1 MCGGTTAQWGTI
13 AAMAPQSPP
22 SGRDTQAEQVL
33 TALDPEQRAV
43 AMALSGPVCVLAGAG
58 TGKTRAIT
66 HRIAYGVLT
75 GVLDAR
81 RVLAVTFTTRAA
93 GELRG
98 RLRLLGVDGV
108 QARTFHSAAFR
119 QARFFWPKV
128 VGGELPR
135 VIESKVPVL
144 REAVGRTRIGAD
156 QTLLRDLAAEIEW
169 AKVSNVSPE
178 DYAALA
184 QVASRA
190 VTGVDLDVVGRVY
203 GAYQQ
208 VCVERHVIDLEDVLL
223 TAVSLLDSH
232 PGVAEQVR
240 AQYAHFVVDE
250 YQDVSPLQR
259 RLLELWLGNSDD
271 VCVVGDANQTIYS
284 FAGARPDYLVNF
296 ADHYPNATVIRLVR
310 NYRSTPEVITVA
322 NRILARATGKAA
334 QQRVTLQAQRP
345 NGPAPRFS
353 AYADE
358 VDEAAAVADHIGQLV
373 STGTSPRAIA
383 VLFRVNAQSEAYEQA
398 LAEKGIPY
406 VVRGAERFFDRTEVR
421 QAAMLLR
428 SAARTTNGARPP
440 SDEAEPERHP
450 LVVEVHDVLAA
461 MGWTPAA
468 PTATGAIRERWESLA
483 AVVALAEEVAAAHPE
498 AGLAELSTELDTR
511 AAAQHAPS
519 ADGVTLASL
528 HAAKGLEWDAVF
540 VVGVQ
545 EGTIPISLATT
556 QIQIEEE
563 RRLLYVGVTRARKHL
578 NLSWSLA
585 RTPGSRAHREPS
597 HFLDDVLAT
606 ATRSTTRTGV
616 RGRDTRAA
624 RAARCRVCGRPLHD
638 AVERKLGRCAKC
650 PATIDEQ
657 LFDRLREWRLHA
669 AQEASVPAYVVFT
682 DATLRAIAEE
692 RPRNDAALAAIPG
705 VGAVKL
711 ERYGAAVI
719 ALCRDTT
726 AADTS
731 RK

>member
-1 MCGGTTAQWGTI
+1 
-13 AAMAPQSPP
+13 MAPQSP
-22 SGRDTQAEQVL
+22 SFASEKQADRVL
-33 TALDPEQRAV
+33 AALDPEQRAV
-43 AMALSGPVCVLAGAG
+43 ATAMSGPVCVLAGAG

-75 GVLDAR
+75 GVLDPR

-98 RLRLLGVDGV
+98 RLRQLGADGI

-119 QARFFWPKV
+119 QAKFFWPKV
-128 VGGELPR
+128 IGGELPK
-135 VIESKVPVL
+135 VIESKVPAL
-144 REAVGRTRIGAD
+144 REAVNRCRVGAD
-156 QTLLRDLAAEIEW
+156 QPLLRDLAAEIEW
-169 AKVSNVSPE
+169 AKVSNVSPG

-184 QVASRA
+184 QVAGRA
-190 VTGVDLDVVGRVY
+190 VAAVDLDVVGRVY
-203 GAYQQ
+203 GTYQQ
-208 VCVERHVIDLEDVLL
+208 VCAERRIIDLEDVLL
-223 TAVSLLDSH
+223 TAVSLLDTH

-250 YQDVSPLQR
+250 YQDVSPLQQ
-259 RLLELWLGNSDD
+259 RLLELWLGGRDD

-296 ADHYPNATVIRLVR
+296 ADRYPNATVIRLVR
-310 NYRSTPEVITVA
+310 NYRSTPQVIGVA
-322 NRILARATGKAA
+322 NQILAGARGAA
-334 QQRVTLQAQRP
+334 ARQRITLRAQRP
-345 NGPAPRFS
+345 DGPQPRFS

-358 VDEAAAVADHIGQLV
+358 VDEAAAVADRIAQLT
-373 STGTSPRAIA
+373 SAGTAPRDIA

-406 VVRGAERFFDRTEVR
+406 VVRGAERFFDRAEVR

-428 SAARTTNGARPP
+428 TAARTQTTGA
-440 SDEAEPERHP
+440 EAPN
-450 LVVEVHDVLAA
+450 LVTAVQDVLAA
-461 MGWTPAA
+461 LGWTPTA
-468 PTATGAIRERWESLA
+468 PTATGAVRERWESLA
-483 AVVALAEEVAAAHPE
+483 AVVALAEEVAAAQPT
-498 AGLAELSTELDTR
+498 AGLAELSAELDAR

-545 EGTIPISLATT
+545 EGTIPISLADTPA
-556 QIQIEEE
+556 QVEEE

-578 NLSWSLA
+578 HLSWSLA

-597 HFLDDVLAT
+597 HFLNDVLASTSRT
-606 ATRSTTRTGV
+606 ATRSRV
-616 RGRDTRAA
+616 RARDNRAA
-624 RAARCRVCGRPLHD
+624 DRAARCRICKRPLND
-638 AVERKLGRCAKC
+638 AVERKLGRCGQC
-650 PATIDEQ
+650 PSTLDEQ
-657 LFDRLREWRLHA
+657 LFDRLREWRLEV
-669 AQEASVPAYVVFT
+669 AQQASVPAYVVFT
-682 DATLRAIAEE
+682 DATLRAIAET
-692 RPRNDAALAAIPG
+692 RPLNDAMLAAIPG

-719 ALCRDTT
+719 ALCRD
-726 AADTS
+726 AAGDTI